1 MRTWRRQLLW
11 LDGTAAATAGAVVLL
26 FLDSLS
32 ALHRLPPEFLA
43 RTGWVNLA
51 YAAFSLSLA
60 ARRERPMALIALLAL
75 ANALWALAC
84 ARWAFAF
91 AGTASGFGLAHL
103 LGEAAFVG
111 ALAAL
116 EWRWRRALRTRRAPG
131 APDGHVA

>member
-1 MRTWRRQLLW
+1 MDWGRQLLW
-11 LDGTAAATAGAVVLL
+11 VDGLAAATAGTVVLL
-26 FLDSLS
+26 ALDELS

-60 ARRERPMALIALLAL
+60 ARRERPLALIALLVL

-91 AGTASGFGLAHL
+91 SGAASGFGLAHL
-103 LGEAAFVG
+103 LGEASFVG
-111 ALAAL
+111 TLAAL
-116 EWRWRRALRTRRAPG
+116 EWRWRRALQGRHAPPDAGSG
-131 APDGHVA
+131 AG